1 MKIQALRMIF
11 AGKDGVTLLGGWKDV
26 KSKSDGLGNLA
37 YKKPAQMTALE
48 SGFEP
53 QPLLSAE
60 PKPD

>member
-1 MKIQALRMIF
+1 MIF

-37 YKKPAQMTALE
+37 NKKPAQMMALE